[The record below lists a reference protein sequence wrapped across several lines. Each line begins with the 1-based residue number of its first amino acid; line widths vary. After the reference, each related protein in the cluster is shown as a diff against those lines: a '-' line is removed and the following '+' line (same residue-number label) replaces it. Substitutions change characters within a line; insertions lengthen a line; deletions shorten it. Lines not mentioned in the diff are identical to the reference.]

1 MNFLRSLFA
10 PRQQF
15 RSFALL
21 DSQGRCQAFK
31 HCLMVPIGEGWVEIQ
46 EIRLNWLHQPLPA
59 SARVSPRI
67 ARARVQPMMAT

>member
-1 MNFLRSLFA
+1 MNFFRSLFA

-31 HCLMVPIGEGWVEIQ
+31 HCLMAPIGEGWVEIQ
-46 EIRLNWLHQPLPA
+46 EIRLNWLHQALPA
-59 SARVSPRI
+59 NARVSPRGI
-67 ARARVQPMMAT
+67 RSTVQPILAT